1 MFILKEI
8 DGRPVKHLR
17 TITEKRA
24 DRLDCKVWE
33 EGRRVAIIADY
44 QFLDNSEKIRYIYE
58 TLKPERWNYMDDKI
72 AKLWHWHENLQ
83 SVLNDIREA
92 QALIKRE
99 NAVEFITRLDELITK
114 ADKLADS
121 IAQELKKNKLG

>member
-1 MFILKEI
+1 
-8 DGRPVKHLR
+8 
-17 TITEKRA
+17 
-24 DRLDCKVWE
+24 
-33 EGRRVAIIADY
+33 
-44 QFLDNSEKIRYIYE
+44 
-58 TLKPERWNYMDDKI
+58 MDEKI

-121 IAQELKKNKLG
+121 IAQELKNNKKGK

>member
-1 MFILKEI
+1 
-8 DGRPVKHLR
+8 
-17 TITEKRA
+17 
-24 DRLDCKVWE
+24 
-33 EGRRVAIIADY
+33 
-44 QFLDNSEKIRYIYE
+44 
-58 TLKPERWNYMDDKI
+58 MDDKI

-99 NAVEFITRLDELITK
+99 DVSEFITRLDELITK

-121 IAQELKKNKLG
+121 IAQELKTNKLG

>member
-1 MFILKEI
+1 M
-8 DGRPVKHLR
+8 
-17 TITEKRA
+17 
-24 DRLDCKVWE
+24 
-33 EGRRVAIIADY
+33 
-44 QFLDNSEKIRYIYE
+44 SE
-58 TLKPERWNYMDDKI
+58 KI

-99 NAVEFITRLDELITK
+99 NADEFITRLDELITK

-121 IAQELKKNKLG
+121 IAQELKK